1 LIERIVPNVLV
12 KGADY
17 TRETVVGHE
26 FVEAHGGKVVLVQLA
41 AGHST
46 TDIVQRSKTAAKR

>member
-1 LIERIVPNVLV
+1 
-12 KGADY
+12 
-17 TRETVVGHE
+17 VVGHE

-46 TDIVQRSKTAAKR
+46 TDIVHRSKTAVKR